1 MRKHSKTAGAL
12 AACMLILFWIT
23 AVIRWIAGDGGL
35 MAAEMLRNAPPE
47 DTGISAEEYPA
58 MGALTASF
66 LTGTGRFQY
75 ARTGENGEEILY
87 FHDYE
92 EAHMQDVRNLIRLD
106 TVVMKISFAA
116 AVLMAAAGILLR
128 DPEKFCRGILTGLRI
143 MLGALLVLLGWALID
158 FDGLFVTFHR
168 ISFTNDGWL
177 LNPRTDLLIRLMPQR
192 FFIRLGIRGALR
204 AAVMPAVLEIAAR
217 TGIHRTRRKNRE

>member
-12 AACMLILFWIT
+12 AACMLSLFWIT

-75 ARTGENGEEILY
+75 ARTGENGEEILRI
-87 FHDYE
+87 
-92 EAHMQDVRNLIRLD
+92 M
-106 TVVMKISFAA
+106 MS
-116 AVLMAAAGILLR
+116 
-128 DPEKFCRGILTGLRI
+128 LRI
-143 MLGALLVLLGWALID
+143 IRVLGLYEFPPEYA
-158 FDGLFVTFHR
+158 
-168 ISFTNDGWL
+168 
-177 LNPRTDLLIRLMPQR
+177 P
-192 FFIRLGIRGALR
+192 
-204 AAVMPAVLEIAAR
+204 
-217 TGIHRTRRKNRE
+217 KY

>member
-1 MRKHSKTAGAL
+1 
-12 AACMLILFWIT
+12 
-23 AVIRWIAGDGGL
+23 
-35 MAAEMLRNAPPE
+35 
-47 DTGISAEEYPA
+47 

-116 AVLMAAAGILLR
+116 AVLMTAAGILLR

-143 MLGALLVLLGWALID
+143 MLGVLLLLLGWALIA
-158 FDGLFVTFHR
+158 FDGNSPAMNLLQEAKNQRGKCRIFVN
-168 ISFTNDGWL
+168 I
-177 LNPRTDLLIRLMPQR
+177 MKYYQ
-192 FFIRLGIRGALR
+192 
-204 AAVMPAVLEIAAR
+204 
-217 TGIHRTRRKNRE
+217 